1 MLSGDAVGSR
11 GWWNKAATHTANE
24 GGTEAPR
31 SSSVHRWG
39 VLCMSVCQGEL
50 CRDHEVALSL
60 SGFMY
65 NYLQERWGRLSRVLA
80 PAYRVVTFLIMFLS
94 V

>member
-1 MLSGDAVGSR
+1 
-11 GWWNKAATHTANE
+11 
-24 GGTEAPR
+24 
-31 SSSVHRWG
+31 
-39 VLCMSVCQGEL
+39 MSVCQGEL

-80 PAYRVVTFLIMFLS
+80 PAYQVVTFLIMFLS